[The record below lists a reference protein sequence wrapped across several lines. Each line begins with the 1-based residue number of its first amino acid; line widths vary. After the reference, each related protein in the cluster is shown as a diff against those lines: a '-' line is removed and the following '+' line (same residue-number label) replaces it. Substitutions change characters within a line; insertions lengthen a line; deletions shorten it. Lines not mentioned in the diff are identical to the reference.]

1 MFALWWDVGRKAW
14 RCPGGAF
21 SPDNFFK
28 IWIRSNAICRIQEP
42 TSKCFSLTVSI
53 HFRVWWSSECDGAFR
68 SGNRTAG
75 RTLYSFRILLACVAS
90 ASVGLV
96 LPARKMVREP
106 KRGKRGRG
114 RGRKE
119 TLADKPLDFENRL
132 LDLSCLSAHTKISC
146 CRRLS
151 ELSRTCQDMSKTTSS
166 RNGEISI
173 NPSDQCS
180 FWNWNFKIKFNPSK
194 SKNFKVVKFNHLIF

>member
-1 MFALWWDVGRKAW
+1 MLYYISFV
-14 RCPGGAF
+14 F
-21 SPDNFFK
+21 SYLSELLFSGFFFRMNK
-28 IWIRSNAICRIQEP
+28 ILPWNTNVTIMKTKQCIHS
-42 TSKCFSLTVSI
+42 SLS
-53 HFRVWWSSECDGAFR
+53 
-68 SGNRTAG
+68 
-75 RTLYSFRILLACVAS
+75 LACVAS
-90 ASVGLV
+90 VSVGLV

-151 ELSRTCQDMSKTTSS
+151 ELSRTCQDMSKT
-166 RNGEISI
+166 RNGEISM

-194 SKNFKVVKFNHLIF
+194 SKNFKGEVLAVICQSGNTLQILIGVWNPCDRKIRNLARILGHRINTG